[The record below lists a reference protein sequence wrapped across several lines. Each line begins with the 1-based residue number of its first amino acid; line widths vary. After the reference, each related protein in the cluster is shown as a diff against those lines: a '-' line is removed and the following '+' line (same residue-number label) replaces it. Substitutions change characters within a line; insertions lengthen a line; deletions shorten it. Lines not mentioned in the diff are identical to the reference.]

1 MKIHELTCP
10 QCGNTQEV
18 EIWDSLN
25 VTVESYLRNRLFDAD
40 INIFKC
46 ESCSNKAI
54 ISVPL
59 LYLDMNRQ
67 YCVQY
72 YPPEAIEDDK
82 FLAQFTP
89 DGKWNFRDIPEIVNN
104 DLDYMGDPH
113 IVFSLFDMI
122 QYVKFRDRLYEKTA
136 AINNQ
141 EQHPKKTIPG
151 Y

>member
-18 EIWDSLN
+18 TVWDSLN
-25 VTVESYLRNRLFDAD
+25 VSIDPELRNRLFNAD

-46 ESCSNKAI
+46 ESCDNKAI
-54 ISVPL
+54 INVPL

-72 YPPEAIEDDK
+72 YPPEAIEDDN

-104 DLDYMGDPH
+104 DLNYMGDPH
-113 IVFSLFDMI
+113 IVFSLFEMI
-122 QYVKFRDRLYEKTA
+122 QYIKFRDRLYERTESK
-136 AINNQ
+136 INQ
-141 EQHPKKTIPG
+141 KQHPKKTIPG